1 MDGAFAERP
10 NSDQHTDPKTPK
22 IVVTGTRGIPEIQ
35 GGVET
40 HCQELFPLI
49 AAQGFDVTVCRRRCY
64 APDSLTEYKGVHLK
78 DLYAPRKKSL
88 EAIVSTFLGV
98 IYAKRAG
105 ADIVHIHAVG
115 PSIVIPL
122 AKLLGLK
129 VVMTHHGFDYE
140 RQKWGGLARRI
151 IKMGEKMAGRFAD
164 RIIVISQ
171 PIADRMASEYSRSD
185 ASLIYN
191 GVPDATPSPR
201 TDYIESLGLQK
212 GKYVLAL
219 GRLVPEKN
227 FHQLVDAFNV
237 DGYKLVIAGD
247 ADHPGEYSEG
257 LKRQAAKAGAVM
269 PGFVRGEQL
278 NQLLTNAALFVL
290 PSSHEGLPITLL
302 EAMSYGRDVLVSD
315 IPANRLPQL
324 RPDDFFPVNDTQAL
338 AQALKKKLAA
348 PQPSRPYDLSPY
360 RWPQIA
366 AQTARLYQSL

>member
-1 MDGAFAERP
+1 M
-10 NSDQHTDPKTPK
+10 K

-49 AAQGFDVTVCRRRCY
+49 AERGFDVTVCRRKCY
-64 APDSLTEYKGVHLK
+64 APDSLTEFKGVRLK

-88 EAIVSTFLGV
+88 EAIVSTLLGV
-98 IYAKRAG
+98 IYARRAG
-105 ADIVHIHAVG
+105 ADIVHVHAVG

-151 IKMGEKMAGRFAD
+151 IKWGEKMAGRFAD

-171 PIADRMASEYSRSD
+171 PIADRMANEYGRSD
-185 ASLIYN
+185 AVLIYN
-191 GVPDATPSPR
+191 GVPTPTLSPR
-201 TDYIESLGLQK
+201 VDYIQSLGLTA

-227 FHQLVDAFNV
+227 FHQLIEAFKAV
-237 DGYKLVIAGD
+237 GYKLVVAGD

-257 LKRQAAKAGAVM
+257 LKRQAAEAGVVM

-278 NQLLTNAALFVL
+278 NQLMTNAALFVL

-315 IPANRLPQL
+315 IAANRLPQL
-324 RPDDFFPVNDTQAL
+324 EADDFFPVGDVEALSQAL
-338 AQALKKKLAA
+338 DRKLSA
-348 PQPSRPYDLSPY
+348 PRLHRTYDLTPYD
-360 RWPQIA
+360 WAHIA
-366 AQTARLYQSL
+366 DQTAKVYNSL